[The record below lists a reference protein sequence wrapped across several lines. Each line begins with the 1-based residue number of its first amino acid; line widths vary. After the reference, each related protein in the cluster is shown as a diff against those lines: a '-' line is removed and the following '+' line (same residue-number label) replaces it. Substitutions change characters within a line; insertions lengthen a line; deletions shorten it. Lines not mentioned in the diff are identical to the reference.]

1 MQKQSKSP
9 RGNTNARSGGAA
21 FHPFARV
28 FVVHFAES
36 CGAKNERFAGRVEHL
51 RSGRRS
57 SFSSRKGLIDFV
69 ASVLGEQGPAE
80 HGKL

>member
-1 MQKQSKSP
+1 
-9 RGNTNARSGGAA
+9 
-21 FHPFARV
+21 V
-28 FVVHFAES
+28 FVVHFAEW